1 MDTSELLKEKLRLV
15 EELGVVIEKKDQ
27 LAPVAARIISYII
40 LTGKVGTTFDDLV
53 ASLCA
58 SKSTISTHLNQ
69 LDQQSI

>member
-40 LTGKVGTTFDDLV
+40 LKP
-53 ASLCA
+53 
-58 SKSTISTHLNQ
+58 KIIS
-69 LDQQSI
+69 